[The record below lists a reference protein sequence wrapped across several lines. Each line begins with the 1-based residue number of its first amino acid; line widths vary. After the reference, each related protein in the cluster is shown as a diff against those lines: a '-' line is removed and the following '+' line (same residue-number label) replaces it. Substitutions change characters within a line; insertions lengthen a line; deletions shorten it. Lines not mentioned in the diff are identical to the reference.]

1 MSDDAIDR
9 IVERMAREEEDD
21 INRKQGEFIL
31 DITAA
36 RGNTEDV
43 LADLLRRAHQSETE
57 ADEQ

>member
-9 IVERMAREEEDD
+9 MVERMAREEEDD

-31 DITAA
+31 NITAA
-36 RGNTEDV
+36 RSQH
-43 LADLLRRAHQSETE
+43 ADPLTDALRRAYQAKAE